1 MDLRVLQYFLAVAK
15 EGNITRAADAL
26 HLTQPTL
33 SRQLKELEEELGV
46 VLFDRGNRKISLTD
60 AGVLFQ
66 QRAAELVALLDKT
79 RRELSEQ
86 EDLLGG
92 VVSIGCVE
100 SKASL
105 LLPGLLSAF
114 HKEYPQVRYDLYS
127 AIGDDIKEKL
137 DRGVLDLGILIEPV
151 EVAKYDYRRLPVR
164 DRWGVVL
171 TCGHPLAEKGEIS
184 LDQLARLPLN
194 LPRREIVQ
202 EEISS
207 WFAGQGPKLQA
218 LHYHSLLT
226 NSLPLAQAGDAYPL
240 CVEGA
245 YTIRPTPGLTFVPI
259 APERAV
265 GHVLAWKKNRLFS
278 RATDRFIRSFMEYI
292 SGMEDADEEAS

>member
-1 MDLRVLQYFLAVAK
+1 VLQYFLAVAK

-226 NSLPLAQAGDAYPL
+226 NSLPWPRRAM
-240 CVEGA
+240 
-245 YTIRPTPGLTFVPI
+245 PI
-259 APERAV
+259 PSA
-265 GHVLAWKKNRLFS
+265 
-278 RATDRFIRSFMEYI
+278 
-292 SGMEDADEEAS
+292 

>member
-33 SRQLKELEEELGV
+33 SRQLKELGV

-66 QRAAELVALLDKT
+66 QRAAEPVALLDKT

-278 RATDRFIRSFMEYI
+278 RATDRFIRFFMEYI

>member
-15 EGNITRAADAL
+15 EGDAL
-26 HLTQPTL
+26 HITQPTL

-278 RATDRFIRSFMEYI
+278 RATDRFIRFFMEYI

>member
-100 SKASL
+100 SNASL

-114 HKEYPQVRYDLYS
+114 HKE
-127 AIGDDIKEKL
+127 
-137 DRGVLDLGILIEPV
+137 
-151 EVAKYDYRRLPVR
+151 
-164 DRWGVVL
+164 
-171 TCGHPLAEKGEIS
+171 
-184 LDQLARLPLN
+184 
-194 LPRREIVQ
+194 
-202 EEISS
+202 
-207 WFAGQGPKLQA
+207 
-218 LHYHSLLT
+218 
-226 NSLPLAQAGDAYPL
+226 
-240 CVEGA
+240 
-245 YTIRPTPGLTFVPI
+245 
-259 APERAV
+259 
-265 GHVLAWKKNRLFS
+265 
-278 RATDRFIRSFMEYI
+278 
-292 SGMEDADEEAS
+292 